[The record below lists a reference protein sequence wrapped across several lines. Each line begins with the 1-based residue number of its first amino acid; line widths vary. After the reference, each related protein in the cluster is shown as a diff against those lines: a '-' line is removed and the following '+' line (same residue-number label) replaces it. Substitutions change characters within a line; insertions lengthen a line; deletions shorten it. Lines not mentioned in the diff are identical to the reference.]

1 MQCENLAFA
10 AIFKACFHLDL
21 WVKCENNNTKSNLE
35 KLGHFRT
42 TFRIQIKTISQREHK
57 ILLLIGLK
65 TMHTWTKPNVNTLAK
80 GFTEVKQ
87 QHQSK
92 FMAKIPNLDIV

>member
-21 WVKCENNNTKSNLE
+21 WVKCENNNTKGNLA

-42 TFRIQIKTISQREHK
+42 TIRIKTILQREHK

-65 TMHTWTKPNVNTLAK
+65 TTHTWTKPKVNTLTK

-87 QHQSK
+87 QHQ
-92 FMAKIPNLDIV
+92 AKIPNLDIV